1 MLNILPILLI
11 WHCLSVWLHPCQFS
25 IMISCLPS
33 YIPINLHTCWLAYI
47 PSCLYAWACGNIKTP
62 TSIGQMWAKVDFWIL
77 LRVNLIM
84 QYENSKAH
92 ISSISNVNSVI
103 QNKNNKTQRQ
113 VDYLLFSIK
122 PTKLQEKLFW

>member
-1 MLNILPILLI
+1 
-11 WHCLSVWLHPCQFS
+11 
-25 IMISCLPS
+25 
-33 YIPINLHTCWLAYI
+33 
-47 PSCLYAWACGNIKTP
+47 
-62 TSIGQMWAKVDFWIL
+62 MWAKVDFWIV

-122 PTKLQEKLFW
+122 PTKLQEKLFLVKNGIKKRTSSVVRSCFGSKLTGAKR